1 MNSLHHTELRN
12 RAKALRLNGL
22 IEHWDEVC
30 NCEWLA
36 PLLKW
41 EEDERAHRSLQ
52 RRLRDARIGTF
63 KGLADFDWQWPSRI
77 DQDAV
82 SELMSLSFMKDANN
96 VVLSGPNGVG
106 KTTIAR
112 NIAYQAIIAGHS
124 VMFRSASELLGEL
137 GAIESDA
144 ILRRRLRYYTAPD
157 LLAID
162 EVGYLSY
169 SNRHADLLYELISR
183 RHESKSTMITT
194 NKQFSQW
201 SEVFPNAACVGTLLD
216 RLVHHCEVISI
227 EGDSW
232 RLKESRERSEASA
245 RRRRKKAAARK
256 NSTRHG

>member
-1 MNSLHHTELRN
+1 MNSLQHTELLN
-12 RAKALRLNGL
+12 RAKALRFHGVV
-22 IEHWDEVC
+22 EHWDEIC
-30 NCEWLA
+30 NCDWLA

-52 RRLRDARIGTF
+52 RRLGGAKIGSF
-63 KGLADFDWQWPSRI
+63 KGLADFDWQWPTRI
-77 DQDAV
+77 DQEAV
-82 SELMSLSFMKDANN
+82 VELMSLAFIKDASNA
-96 VVLSGPNGVG
+96 VLTGPNGTG

-137 GAIESDA
+137 SAIESDA
-144 ILRRRLRYYTAPD
+144 ILRRRLRYYTGPA
-157 LLAID
+157 LLVID

-183 RHESKSTMITT
+183 RHETKSTIITT

-216 RLVHHCEVISI
+216 RLLHRCEVISI

-232 RLKESRERSEASA
+232 RLKESRERSEANA
-245 RRRRKKAAARK
+245 KRRRKKATTRK
-256 NSTRHG
+256 ETTK